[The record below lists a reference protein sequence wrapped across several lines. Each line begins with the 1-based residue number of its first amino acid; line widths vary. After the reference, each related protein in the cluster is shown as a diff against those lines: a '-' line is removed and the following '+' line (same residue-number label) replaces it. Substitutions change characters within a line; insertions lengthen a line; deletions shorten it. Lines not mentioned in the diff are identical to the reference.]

1 MFQNMP
7 NTETSRGKRAKTNL
21 RPVHRHN
28 LRSMV
33 SILSDEDDD
42 SDSNL
47 DIHDNK
53 LDDSTKSVVN
63 LNKSKEIGKC
73 PLQVNNNNND
83 VNDDNDDD
91 YETAESYNSAKSS
104 QKLKKVNYTK
114 KRQAASEKY
123 CTSDSDDDSEYKPK
137 KKKLILQS
145 TLQSSVS
152 THRNDIGFVKR
163 TSNNNNN
170 NSSSSSNCDSDTDE
184 NDDKSDQ
191 NLSNI
196 FKDKNVTGYFN
207 CVKSE
212 DENELEK
219 ELMELRRHSPRQT
232 CVNVNDNKS
241 TKCKFFIKN
250 LKNCQTTAEV
260 DTNHMPRNSDL
271 LNHIK
276 TMKNQFKFVYE
287 PKRTRLYKKLVK
299 TPEHLIVFNLKEGYS
314 KITADE
320 GMVNLFDA
328 LNSFE
333 KNYQYNIKF
342 VKSKLGDALQRY
354 TANRDICMDVVHLE
368 SNYEEDLLKYR
379 LCYGA
384 IPKKYILELEIIVCR
399 LLLGKL
405 YDENK
410 ILTDSVK
417 QSDNMDYDLLE
428 GELEL
433 LIFNYWQKSTCDMF
447 TYKEHLSREMNKR
460 VFYYMYKQLETTI
473 TRNDFGKDENRRIVF
488 INILKLYKSYAAFE
502 NHTILTAAGLAF
514 VKNFAS
520 KLLPF
525 IWNQYELWSIFFQK
539 FNMHSMAFEH
549 TIKDLLESRDSIF
562 QYLFTRVSE
571 IDQFNIYRSTKSL
584 WYYGIEQNINSSVEV
599 EDTIISKTDVVNCLS
614 YYFTTPAH
622 VPRSLCVK
630 LDNYYFLYIDL
641 FVSFIIN
648 SNLHKYQK
656 KLTTE
661 NCKHFFIL
669 NDRKYH
675 DYYLQNFI
683 PTFETT
689 RMVTAMKTML
699 KNQLNARLD
708 GNLSWNMKMKAEVTY
723 MFFELVHLH
732 LNYTLTPA
740 MLREGPAL
748 TSIQWASIFISDLDK
763 MERFYLEGLRWEEKP
778 WMLGGTTDD
787 FDYDPETDDVDDPLK
802 NLCSAELSVDDES
815 DDEEY
820 GYEYS
825 TKFGASTDEQTDFNS
840 DDSEAEG
847 SVMVKNKT
855 LIKKK
860 LKRLMDE
867 CQHLGQGDDHKI
879 FNRKLSKKIP
889 DGINKKDY
897 SYKSTQIKLEE
908 PDMERNDVSPLKVK
922 VKVKKPPVKK
932 LKSVQTLKSAS
943 GMVEAGVFD
952 VYKLENDETHV
963 ITPEGVKVF
972 GLFSKSKINSG
983 HRSCIGCTLC
993 PDRKITKY
1001 NILVSENVAVASC
1014 LTCIEVVAG
1023 IIKTTRYTFEKL
1035 QNVMK
1040 KRIDFRFKSP
1050 ILFDKHRQI
1059 LTKIP
1064 PMLSHKDMNTHTY
1077 NKFDPKYGRRLPTVD
1092 AFNDYCKFEDQQY
1105 LVSTVKKKT
1114 SELKKNNNK
1123 KGVIN

>member
-1 MFQNMP
+1 M
-7 NTETSRGKRAKTNL
+7 
-21 RPVHRHN
+21 
-28 LRSMV
+28 
-33 SILSDEDDD
+33 
-42 SDSNL
+42 
-47 DIHDNK
+47 
-53 LDDSTKSVVN
+53 
-63 LNKSKEIGKC
+63 
-73 PLQVNNNNND
+73 
-83 VNDDNDDD
+83 
-91 YETAESYNSAKSS
+91 
-104 QKLKKVNYTK
+104 K
-114 KRQAASEKY
+114 KRQAISEKY

-145 TLQSSVS
+145 KLQSSVS
-152 THRNDIGFVKR
+152 THRNDIGVDKL
-163 TSNNNNN
+163 TSNNNDN
-170 NSSSSSNCDSDTDE
+170 NSSSSSDCDSDTDE
-184 NDDKSDQ
+184 NDEKSDK

-232 CVNVNDNKS
+232 CVNVNDNIFK
-241 TKCKFFIKN
+241 KCKFFIKN
-250 LKNCQTTAEV
+250 LKNCQTNAEV
-260 DTNHMPRNSDL
+260 DTGHMPRSSDL
-271 LNHIK
+271 SNHIK
-276 TMKNQFKFVYE
+276 KMKNQFKLVYE

-314 KITADE
+314 KIAADE
-320 GMVNLFDA
+320 GMVNLFNA
-328 LNSFE
+328 LNSFQ
-333 KNYQYNIKF
+333 KKYQYKIKF

-354 TANRDICMDVVHLE
+354 TTNRDICMDVVHLE

-384 IPKKYILELEIIVCR
+384 IPKTYISELEIIVCR
-399 LLLGKL
+399 LLVEKL
-405 YDENK
+405 YNKGK
-410 ILTDSVK
+410 ILTDDLK
-417 QSDNMDYDLLE
+417 QSKNMDYDLLE

-447 TYKEHLSREMNKR
+447 TYKEHLSREMNKK
-460 VFYYMYKQLETTI
+460 VFYFMYKQLETNI
-473 TRNDFGKDENRRIVF
+473 TRHDFGKDENKRIMF
-488 INILKLYKSYAAFE
+488 TNILKLYKSYAAFE
-502 NHTILTAAGLAF
+502 NHTILTAASLAF
-514 VKNFAS
+514 VKNVAS

-525 IWNQYELWSIFFQK
+525 MWDQYDLWSIFFQK

-549 TIKDLLESRDSIF
+549 TIKDLLDNRDSIF

-584 WYYGIEQNINSSVEV
+584 WYYGIEQKMNSSVEV

-614 YYFTTPAH
+614 YYFPTPAY

-656 KLTTE
+656 KLTAE

-699 KNQLNARLD
+699 KNQLNNRLD
-708 GNLSWNMKMKAEVTY
+708 GNVSWNMKMKAEVTH

-740 MLREGPAL
+740 MLREGPGL
-748 TSIQWASIFISDLDK
+748 TGIQWASIFISDLDK

-787 FDYDPETDDVDDPLK
+787 FDYDPETYDVDDPLK

-825 TKFGASTDEQTDFNS
+825 TKFGASADEETDFNS

-847 SVMVKNKT
+847 SVMVNNKK

-867 CQHLGQGDDHKI
+867 CQHLGQGGDHKI
-879 FNRKLSKKIP
+879 FNRELSKKTP
-889 DGINKKDY
+889 DRINKKDY
-897 SYKSTQIKLEE
+897 SYKSTQTKLEK
-908 PDMERNDVSPLKVK
+908 PDMKRNDVSPLQ
-922 VKVKKPPVKK
+922 VKVKKPQVKK
-932 LKSVQTLKSAS
+932 LKSVQTLKSTRMPVKDS
-943 GMVEAGVFD
+943 VFE
-952 VYKLENDETHV
+952 VYKLENDKTHV

-972 GLFSKSKINSG
+972 GLFSKSKITSG
-983 HRSCIGCTLC
+983 RRSCRGCTLC
-993 PDRKITKY
+993 PDRKVANY
-1001 NILVSENVAVASC
+1001 NILISENVAVTCC
-1014 LTCIEVVAG
+1014 LKCIEVVAG
-1023 IIKTTRYTFEKL
+1023 VIKTTKYTFEKL
-1035 QNVMK
+1035 QKVMK
-1040 KRIDFRFKSP
+1040 KRIDFRFKAP
-1050 ILFDKHRQI
+1050 ILFDKHHQI

-1064 PMLSHKDMNTHTY
+1064 PMLSIRDMNTHTY
-1077 NKFDPKYGRRLPTVD
+1077 NKFDPKYGRKLPTVE
-1092 AFNDYCKFEDQQY
+1092 AFNNYCTFEDQQY

-1114 SELKKNNNK
+1114 SEVKKNNEIS
-1123 KGVIN
+1123 VINFKL